1 LLQQENA
8 PLSFLSAFR
17 MFVLSLSWQNDHFQH
32 QMAAKDMRFLTG
44 LREDVLQQDEA
55 RAVLI

>member
-1 LLQQENA
+1 
-8 PLSFLSAFR
+8 

-32 QMAAKDMRFLTG
+32 QMAQKDMRFLTG
-44 LREDVLQQDEA
+44 LREVVLQQDEA